1 MKLLSRNLNNILHS
15 YLGVVV
21 VQEAEPYRNILKN
34 SIWLSETKNLVGL
47 IAFTEWSIPKK
58 EAFRYCRS
66 LKYIIGIP
74 PTLGT
79 NMSYMFWEATSFN
92 QPLEQWDVSSV
103 NDMSWMFEGAT
114 LFNQPLEQWDVSSVS
129 DMRGM
134 FWAATSFN
142 QPLEQWD
149 VSNAKNMDSM
159 FNGATSLSKQL
170 SWYKQ

>member
-1 MKLLSRNLNNILHS
+1 MELLSRDLNNLLHS

-21 VQEAEPYRNILKN
+21 YFEQRAGSNTRYILKN

-103 NDMSWMFEGAT
+103 E
-114 LFNQPLEQWDVSSVS
+114 
-129 DMRGM
+129 DMRYM
-134 FWAATSFN
+134 FGCATSFN
-142 QPLEQWD
+142 QPLEKWG
-149 VSNAKNMDSM
+149 VSNVKNMDSM